1 MSAIVDPRSS
11 LSDLTR
17 RIAAAERRLMR
28 QRAHV
33 GKFEREERDGSD
45 ANALLELMTSAL
57 KQMRDV
63 EATLC
68 RFSTDRQAR

>member
-1 MSAIVDPRSS
+1 
-11 LSDLTR
+11 
-17 RIAAAERRLMR
+17 MR

-45 ANALLELMTSAL
+45 ANALLELMRSAL
-57 KQMRDV
+57 EQMRDV